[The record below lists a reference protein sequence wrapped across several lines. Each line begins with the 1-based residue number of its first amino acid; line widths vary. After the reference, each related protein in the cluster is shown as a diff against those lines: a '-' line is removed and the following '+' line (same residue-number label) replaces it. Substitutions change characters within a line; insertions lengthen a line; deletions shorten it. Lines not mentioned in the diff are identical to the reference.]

1 MVTSIT
7 SNVRIRRSLFPAPS
21 CKSVV
26 VLSKTEISKVSLF
39 LFIFIYYTE
48 LIIIHYIYLSSY

>member
-39 LFIFIYYTE
+39 IFIYYTE

>member
-39 LFIFIYYTE
+39 TFIYYTE